1 MAAADSFTPSAWR
14 VGDRVLSNE
23 DHTLV
28 MGILNVTPDSF
39 SDGGR
44 WETHP
49 AAIGHGLAMAA
60 AGADIIDVGGESTRP
75 GSDPVSPEEELR
87 RTLPVVRKL
96 AAEGVVVSIDTSK
109 AVVAAAALDAGAL
122 IVNDVTAGADP
133 AMLQVAAASGCGLVL
148 MHMQGAPRTMQA
160 APHYDDVTV
169 EVHDFLVDR
178 AATAEAAGI
187 SPDRICL
194 DPGIGFGK
202 LLEHN
207 LALLAG
213 TAELAATGY
222 PVLVGASR
230 KSFLAGVLGDLA
242 VPERD
247 IAGTAAHVL
256 AISGGAAAIRVHNVV
271 AGLHTARVADAIV
284 RAAER

>member
-87 RTLPVVRKL
+87 RTLPVVREL